1 MATVIAHLRVDLDGR
16 VSGRVPTS
24 VPPGDYTAPLE
35 AVRLTSVEGS
45 ARPKLELP
53 IDDEPW
59 DDRIPLR
66 REDLYGD
73 EGAEGGCSSTPTS

>member
-1 MATVIAHLRVDLDGR
+1 MATVIAHLRVDTEGR
-16 VSGRVPTS
+16 VSGQVPTT

-35 AVRLTSVEGS
+35 PARLAPAQGSVRPG
-45 ARPKLELP
+45 LELP
-53 IDDEPW
+53 VDDEPW

-73 EGAEGGCSSTPTS
+73 NGR